1 MRKLL
6 VLLTVAFLL
15 GAGTTAAATGWR
27 VVGKGSATGEFATA
41 QAQATVK
48 KPAAVAF
55 RSTAGNAEV
64 IWSMVCSGTTKA
76 RKGVIYVMAAGR
88 ADDCTASVLGSE
100 GGNRVSV
107 QVFAKRR

>member
-6 VLLTVAFLL
+6 AMTTVGFLL

-48 KPAAVAF
+48 NPAAVAF
-55 RSTAGNAEV
+55 RSTAGDAEV
-64 IWSMVCSGTTKA
+64 IWSMACSGTTKA
-76 RKGVIYVMAAGR
+76 RKGVVYVMGAGR
-88 ADDCTASVLGSE
+88 SSDCTVSILGSE
-100 GGNRVSV
+100 GGSRVSV
-107 QVFAKRR
+107 QVLAKRR